1 MNKYI
6 LKKGVFL
13 RQIGLLPLCE
23 STLRNNDKL
32 AEDYLKNDPTLIRYF
47 ASAPSVPAATISVPP
62 LVSTKAQEVEI
73 IEPERTEEPTVEVI
87 PKVKKTYKR
96 AKTKK

>member
-13 RQIGLLPLCE
+13 RQIGLQPLCE
-23 STLRNNDKL
+23 WTLRDNDKL

-47 ASAPSVPAATISVPP
+47 SSAPSTGAEIVPP
-62 LVSTKAQEVEI
+62 PVIAKEEEVEI
-73 IEPERTEEPTVEVI
+73 IEPKEEEIPVEKIPVI
-87 PKVKKTYKR
+87 KRKPNKR
-96 AKTKK
+96 AKIKK

>member
-13 RQIGLLPLCE
+13 RQIGLTPLCE
-23 STLRNNDKL
+23 WTLRNNDKL

-47 ASAPSVPAATISVPP
+47 ASAPSTVAEVVPAP
-62 LVSTKAQEVEI
+62 I
-73 IEPERTEEPTVEVI
+73 IEEEVEVI
-87 PKVKKTYKR
+87 EPKADEHFTEKPLVIKSVRKLNKR